1 VTIQIVANG
10 VTTTALRDLLAALAE
25 NGLAKTATVGLE
37 GPELWT
43 VTTPMLTPSQYA
55 AVFGRLV
62 KHQGE
67 AVTDVLRRH
76 RDSRDAVM
84 GQ

>member
-1 VTIQIVANG
+1 
-10 VTTTALRDLLAALAE
+10 
-25 NGLAKTATVGLE
+25 
-37 GPELWT
+37 
-43 VTTPMLTPSQYA
+43 MLTPSQYA

-76 RDSRDAVM
+76 RDSRDPVM
-84 GQ
+84 GL